1 MTKRV
6 NSLGKEVMK
15 NLISRTGSLAGR
27 STTLAVFA
35 AALVVAV
42 AAAAGLATQA
52 NAAPAVKANL
62 KDGGLTIK
70 GTNAAD
76 AIALRLSAVQRGV
89 LQVDVG
95 DDGTADFEFDTADLA
110 AIIVKAGNGDDT
122 VRIDEGNG
130 VFSDTIPTT
139 LSGGNG
145 NDSLTGGSGGGTLDG
160 GNGNDKLAGGNGDE
174 TLFGDNGNDSID
186 GNKGADTGVLGKG
199 DDTFIWDPGDGSDVV
214 EGQKG
219 HDTMVFNGA
228 GAAEHFTLR
237 AIGHRLE
244 FFRDVGN
251 ITMDTDGVER
261 VDANTLGGADVVTLG
276 DLSGTDVR
284 EVNVDLAAALG
295 GTAGD
300 GLADRVVV
308 GGTKGHDTIDVS
320 GNAAGVNVTG
330 LAAKVSVS
338 HAEPANDSLDIETNG
353 GADSITSAG
362 LAAGVIQLLVDG
374 VLVP

>member
-1 MTKRV
+1 
-6 NSLGKEVMK
+6 MK
-15 NLISRTGSLAGR
+15 NLRFTNSLTVR
-27 STTLAVFA
+27 SMRLATLAIA
-35 AALVVAV
+35 AAAAV
-42 AAAAGLATQA
+42 AAGTLAGAG
-52 NAAPAVKANL
+52 NAAPA
-62 KDGGLTIK
+62 KDRFKDPKLQKGVLTIK
-70 GTNAAD
+70 GTNGAD

-95 DDGTADFEFDTADLA
+95 DDGTADFEFNSADLA
-110 AIIVKAGNGDDT
+110 QIIVKAGNGDDT
-122 VRIDEGNG
+122 VRIDESNG

-139 LSGGNG
+139 LEGDNG
-145 NDSLTGGSGGGTLDG
+145 NDSLTGGSGAGTLHG
-160 GNGNDKLAGGNGDE
+160 GNGNDKLAGGNGNE

-186 GNKGADTGVLGKG
+186 GNKGNDTGLLGKG

-219 HDTMVFNGA
+219 FDTMVFNGA
-228 GAAEHFTLR
+228 GAAEQFTLR

-251 ITMDTDGVER
+251 ITIDTDGVER

-284 EVNVDLAAALG
+284 NVNVDLAAALG

-353 GADSITSAG
+353 GADSITTAG
-362 LAAGVIQLLVDG
+362 LAAGVIQFFVDG
-374 VLVP
+374 TLVP

>member
-1 MTKRV
+1 MKKLIRTK
-6 NSLGKEVMK
+6 KT
-15 NLISRTGSLAGR
+15 RTARPMRLAW
-27 STTLAVFA
+27 A
-35 AALVVAV
+35 AALATAV
-42 AAAAGLATQA
+42 AAGIAAGQG
-52 NAAPAVKANL
+52 NAAPA
-62 KDGGLTIK
+62 KDRFKDPKLEKGVLTIK

-95 DDGTADFEFDTADLA
+95 DDGTADFEFNTADLA
-110 AIIVKAGNGDDT
+110 AIIVKARDGDDT

-130 VFSDTIPTT
+130 VFSDAIPTT
-139 LSGGNG
+139 LDGGNG
-145 NDSLTGGSGGGTLDG
+145 NDILTGGSGAVTLHG

-186 GNKGADTGVLGKG
+186 GNKGADTGVLGNG
-199 DDTFIWDPGDGSDVV
+199 NDTFIWDPGDGSDVV
-214 EGQKG
+214 EGQHG
-219 HDTMVFNGA
+219 FDTMVFNGA
-228 GAAEHFTLR
+228 GAAEQFTLR
-237 AIGHRLE
+237 AIGHRLS
-244 FFRDVGN
+244 FDRDVGN

-261 VDANTLGGADVVTLG
+261 VDVNTLGGADIVEVG
-276 DLSGTDVR
+276 NLSGTDVR

>member
-1 MTKRV
+1 
-6 NSLGKEVMK
+6 MK
-15 NLISRTGSLAGR
+15 NLIPRKRSLAWR
-27 STTLAVFA
+27 STPLAVFA

-52 NAAPAVKANL
+52 SAAPAVTAKL
-62 KDGGLTIK
+62 KHGGLTIK

-76 AIALRLSAVQRGV
+76 LIALRLSAVQRGV

-95 DDGTADFEFDTADLA
+95 DDGTADFEFNSADLA
-110 AIIVKAGNGDDT
+110 QIIVKAANGDDT

-139 LSGGNG
+139 LEGGNG
-145 NDSLTGGSGGGTLDG
+145 NDSLTGGSGAGTLHG
-160 GNGNDKLAGGNGDE
+160 GNGNDRLAGGNGNE

-186 GNKGADTGVLGKG
+186 GNKGDDVGVLGNG

-228 GAAEHFTLR
+228 GAAETVDLR

-244 FFRDVGN
+244 FFRDPGN

-261 VDANTLGGADVVTLG
+261 VDFNALAGADVVTVNN
-276 DLSGTDVR
+276 LSGTDVT
-284 EVNVDLAAALG
+284 EVNIDLAAALG
-295 GTAGD
+295 GAAGD
-300 GLADRVVV
+300 GTADRVVV
-308 GGTKGHDTIDVS
+308 NATKGNDTINVS
-320 GNAAGVNVTG
+320 GDAAGVNVTG
-330 LAAKVSVS
+330 LAATVGVR
-338 HAEPANDSLDIETNG
+338 HAESANDRLEINTVAG
-353 GADSITSAG
+353 TDSITTAG
-362 LAAGVIQLLVDG
+362 LAAGLIQLFVDG